1 MSPWFILAMLPAG
14 ALYAY
19 AAGRLITG
27 LLGTRTAEALAPIM
41 ALSALIHL
49 MVSSLFALAP
59 TLALF
64 TFWSAS
70 HLVALPFVARGLRTG
85 A

>member
-1 MSPWFILAMLPAG
+1 MSPWFILAMLPVG

-19 AAGRLITG
+19 AAGRLIAGVMTI
-27 LLGTRTAEALAPIM
+27 RTVEALAPIM

-49 MVSSLFALAP
+49 VVCSLFALAP
-59 TLALF
+59 TMALF

-70 HLVALPFVARGLRTG
+70 HLIALPFVARRLRTG
-85 A
+85 V